1 MEPADVVEEAD
12 SGSLAV
18 VDTVAGGIAVA
29 GQEACAVAV
38 VQEIA
43 GAAVVAGAGKP
54 VVVVDT
60 GPAGHAEWP
69 SLG

>member
-1 MEPADVVEEAD
+1 MEPADVAEEAD

-38 VQEIA
+38 VREIA
-43 GAAVVAGAGKP
+43 GAAVVAEVGRL
-54 VVVVDT
+54 VVAVDT
-60 GPAGHAEWP
+60 GPAERAEWP
-69 SLG
+69 SPG